1 MSVSGA
7 ETLVSGGFAT
17 WRVSEMLA
25 CGERLGKPVVTYS
38 TWKRS
43 KGRNTLRDSLLR
55 IMRVLW
61 ECELGHCCIVRDC
74 LYNQ

>member
-1 MSVSGA
+1 MEGLRRGVFQECLRAERGEVSRSF
-7 ETLVSGGFAT
+7 V
-17 WRVSEMLA
+17 
-25 CGERLGKPVVTYS
+25 P